1 MTIDELRDVLADD
14 ERTDD
19 ENVLDFYVWQDAQEI
34 ADAMRDDGCDG
45 LAEML
50 AGWFRK
56 GLEPATISD
65 VVEWLKEWRDGMEL
79 TDADL
84 VELLRQ
90 YAATTGRKVAH
101 LS

>member
-1 MTIDELRDVLADD
+1 MTIDELRDMLASDDAADD
-14 ERTDD
+14 D
-19 ENVLDFYVWQDAQEI
+19 NVLDFYTWQDAREI

-45 LAEML
+45 LDEML
-50 AGWFRK
+50 AGWFRNGIK
-56 GLEPATISD
+56 PATIGD

-79 TDADL
+79 TDDDL

-90 YAATTGRKVAH
+90 YAAATERKVAH